1 MNFSFQNGWL
11 LSSLSMTLERNTSL
25 YHLKSLRVGH
35 LRLLSWSWTL
45 DARWLG
51 VPIKCSTIV

>member
-1 MNFSFQNGWL
+1 
-11 LSSLSMTLERNTSL
+11 MTLERNISV

-51 VPIKCSTIV
+51 VPIKCSAIV